1 MNSNEMK
8 VLIIACFGH
17 FVCHYNITVFPALV
31 VPLAERLH
39 WSVGQVVELSFLQF
53 LLFGL
58 GALPW
63 GMLGDRFGARPLIVL
78 MLLGCAFS
86 SLVAAFTIESPG
98 IFYLAL
104 GGIGLFSGI
113 YHPVGMGMISLTMG
127 RVNLAMAYNAIFGG
141 LGMVVAPILTGGM
154 NYFWGPRS
162 AYVFVG
168 ILNFT
173 GLAVMALLGSVENR
187 PSGKQ
192 DIESAEG
199 LKLEFGIMLAAMTF
213 AGIVTTGST
222 VILPAFLEL
231 KSSDLTS
238 MISHIVPFSTSA
250 NLTATA
256 IASMVYLVGIGGQ
269 FAGGITGDRY
279 EPKWVY
285 FGFYFACIPLALFMA
300 YTQGPTLAVL
310 SGVYF
315 FFLLGTQSVENTV
328 TASLTPKSLRHSA
341 FGLKYI
347 LYFGVGAF
355 SVKLVSFVSTSWG
368 IEAVFVSLGL
378 ITGLILLTM
387 LWLIYLMRPV
397 RIQTQQS
404 LLEVRP
410 MEDMSRS
417 EKN

>member
-1 MNSNEMK
+1 MKSNETK
-8 VLIIACFGH
+8 VLVIACFGH
-17 FVCHYNITVFPALV
+17 FICHYNITVFPALV
-31 VPLAERLH
+31 VPLAEQLH

-63 GMLGDRFGARPLIVL
+63 GMLGDRFGARPLIIL

-86 SLVAAFTIESPG
+86 SLIAAFSIEIPG
-98 IFYLAL
+98 VLYLAL

-141 LGMVVAPILTGGM
+141 LGMVLAPILTGGM
-154 NYFWGPRS
+154 NYFWGPRA
-162 AYVFVG
+162 AYVFLG

-173 GLAVMALLGSVENR
+173 GLVVMALLGPVETR
-187 PSGKQ
+187 TTGKQ
-192 DIESAEG
+192 DIQSADG
-199 LKLEFGIMLAAMTF
+199 LRLEFGIMLAAMTF

-231 KSSDLTS
+231 KSSELTS
-238 MISHIVPFSTSA
+238 MASHIFPFTTSA

-256 IASMVYLVGIGGQ
+256 VASLVYLVGIVGQ
-269 FAGGITGDRY
+269 FAGGIAGDRY
-279 EPKWVY
+279 EPKLVY
-285 FGFYFACIPLALFMA
+285 FVFYFACIPLAFFIA
-300 YTQGPTLAVL
+300 YSQGPTLAVL
-310 SGVYF
+310 AGVYF
-315 FFLLGTQSVENTV
+315 FFLLGSQSVENTV

-347 LYFGVGAF
+347 LYFGIGAF
-355 SVKLVSFVSTSWG
+355 AVKLVSFISTTWG

-378 ITGLILLTM
+378 TTGLILLNM
-387 LWLIYLMRPV
+387 LWLIYRMRPV
-397 RIQTQQS
+397 RIRSS
-404 LLEVRP
+404 LGSL
-410 MEDMSRS
+410 DGSI
-417 EKN
+417 